1 MMAVWLVVSMA
12 AMMAVYLAPMLVALK
27 VLYSAARMA
36 EKTVAMMA
44 VLRGVPKV
52 QRKAVLW
59 VALTAA

>member
-1 MMAVWLVVSMA
+1 MMAAWLVVSMA

-27 VLYSAARMA
+27 VLYSAVRMA
-36 EKTVAMMA
+36 EKTVAIMA
-44 VLRGVPKV
+44 VLRGVPKD